1 LSDQPRFERTAERYA
16 REAQARDWSEV
27 IELCR
32 PAAGDAA
39 LDVAAGP
46 GMLSSALL
54 GRVGRAVAF
63 DASPALLAH
72 APAGVEAVEGDA
84 SAMPFADRSFDIVTC
99 VNGLHHLDDPAAGLA
114 EMARV
119 LAPGGRLVLQ
129 DYIADPDPERA
140 RRWDEIERLRADD
153 HRRLLAEG
161 EAGAELARRG
171 LRSWQWDAPA
181 TPGLFNLEVKGPS
194 GTDTITL
201 RAFVMVPAAHVKDG
215 YLNGYRIGTYPDPPY
230 SGDALY
236 RLDGTRRQVE
246 ERQDVIVGDGHLAL
260 DLEHALVAPMQVHRL
275 RRI

>member
-1 LSDQPRFERTAERYA
+1 MSDQPRFERTAERYA
-16 REAQARDWSEV
+16 REAQARDWSGV

-46 GMLSSALL
+46 GMLSAALL

-72 APAGVEAVEGDA
+72 APTGVEAVEGDA

-161 EAGAELARRG
+161 EADDELARGG
-171 LRSWQWDAPA
+171 LAVD
-181 TPGLFNLEVKGPS
+181 
-194 GTDTITL
+194 
-201 RAFVMVPAAHVKDG
+201 
-215 YLNGYRIGTYPDPPY
+215 
-230 SGDALY
+230 
-236 RLDGTRRQVE
+236 E
-246 ERQDVIVGDGHLAL
+246 EREWPSTWEVDAWTELAGCDAATAARVREL
-260 DLEHALVAPMQVHRL
+260 IGAPTFTVRAWL
-275 RRI
+275 ARYVRPSSGAEDSAA